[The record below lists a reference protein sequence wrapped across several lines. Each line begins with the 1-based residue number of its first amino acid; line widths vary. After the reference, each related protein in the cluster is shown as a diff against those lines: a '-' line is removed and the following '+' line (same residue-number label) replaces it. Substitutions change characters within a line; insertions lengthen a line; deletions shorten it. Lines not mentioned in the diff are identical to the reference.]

1 MSDPLTTYLQD
12 HLAGSIHAIEL
23 LKAMREH
30 HVGEPLG
37 EFATD
42 LLVEIESDRD
52 VLANLTESLG
62 GSVGGP
68 KEWSAWLAEKVSR
81 LKLKHGSMD
90 DVGTFEALEFL
101 VLGIHGK
108 WALWRALWC
117 WRPVTI
123 GLMDQ
128 ILATSLTGPKVST
141 RGWIPNAVMRARRP
155 MPRSLISGSSARI
168 KAGPV
173 TSPDRL

>member
-12 HLAGSIHAIEL
+12 HLAGALQAIEL
-23 LKAMREH
+23 LKAMSDGH
-30 HVGEPLG
+30 AGEPLG

-52 VLANLTESLG
+52 VLANLTRSLG

-81 LKLKHGSMD
+81 LKLKHGSGD
-90 DVGTFEALEFL
+90 NLGTFEALEFL

-108 WALWRALWC
+108 WALWRALSAVVEVDL
-117 WRPVTI
+117 RLNGVNF
-123 GLMDQ
+123 GD
-128 ILATSLTGPKVST
+128 LTKRAESQHARVDAQ
-141 RGWIPNAVMRARRP
+141 RLVRARGALCR
-155 MPRSLISGSSARI
+155 GA
-168 KAGPV
+168 
-173 TSPDRL
+173 